1 MTDSRES
8 SDDEEL
14 TLPAQLERALLREL
28 ALEWRR
34 VNASYFKD
42 SLRAPTIALI
52 PSTALLGRWEN
63 ATRTLSISRPFVLRG
78 AWGAVV
84 EVIKH
89 EMAHQ
94 YVSEVLTLVDE
105 TPHGPAFRDVCRR
118 LGIDGAARGVPLS
131 PDAETAAQ
139 SAERRAIERIAK
151 LLALAESPNQHEAE
165 AAMAAAQRL
174 MLKHNLERRA
184 LGEGVVPFG
193 YRHLGR
199 PSGRVGEAERLLAAL
214 LGRHFFVQVI
224 WVPVYR
230 AREGKRGSVLEIC
243 GTASNLA
250 MAEYVHAYL
259 LHAAEELWTAHKRTR
274 GVRGNTERRTFLAGV
289 IAGFAEKLTHQEA
302 AHEAEGL
309 VWLKDADLDGYYR
322 RRHPYVR
329 NVRYGGQRRTET
341 FSQGKEAGQSIVL
354 RKPVTAAATTRGNLL
369 GRGR

>member
-1 MTDSRES
+1 MKKTALE
-8 SDDEEL
+8 
-14 TLPAQLERALLREL
+14 LERALLREL

-42 SLRAPTIALI
+42 AMRPPAIALVD
-52 PSTALLGRWEN
+52 STALLGRWQSHG
-63 ATRTLSISRPFVLRG
+63 RTLSISRPFVLRSG
-78 AWGAVV
+78 WGAVV

-94 YVSEVLTLVDE
+94 YVSEVLEQDDE

-118 LGIDGAARGVPLS
+118 LGIDGAARGVP
-131 PDAETAAQ
+131 ETSGESQ
-139 SAERRAIERIAK
+139 SAEARAVERIAK

-174 MLKHNLERRA
+174 MLKHNLERRGTGA
-184 LGEGVVPFG
+184 VPFG
-193 YRHLGR
+193 YRHVGR

-230 AREGKRGSVLEIC
+230 PLEAKRGSVLEIC
-243 GTASNLA
+243 GTESNLA

-259 LHAAEELWTAHKRTR
+259 LHAAEELWSAHKRAH
-274 GVRGNTERRTFLAGV
+274 GVRGNAERRTFLAGV
-289 IAGFAEKLTHQEA
+289 MAGFAEKLSKQEA
-302 AHEAEGL
+302 AHREEGL
-309 VWLKDADLDGYYR
+309 VWIKDADLEGYYR

-341 FSQGKEAGQSIVL
+341 FSRGREAGRSIVL
-354 RKPVTAAATTRGNLL
+354 RKPVGGAAASRGNLL
-369 GRGR
+369 GPGGRR

>member
-1 MTDSRES
+1 MS
-8 SDDEEL
+8 EL
-14 TLPAQLERALLREL
+14 TAQLERALLREL

-42 SLRAPTIALI
+42 AMRPPTVMLVPAEGI
-52 PSTALLGRWEN
+52 LGRWEN
-63 ATRTLSISRPFVLRG
+63 ATRTLAISRPFVLSAG
-78 AWGAVV
+78 WGAVV
-84 EVIKH
+84 EVVKH

-94 YVSEVLTLVDE
+94 YVSEVLKIEDE

-118 LGIDGAARGVPLS
+118 LGIDGAARGVPAAT
-131 PDAETAAQ
+131 PTDA
-139 SAERRAIERIAK
+139 AEARAVERIAK

-174 MLKHNLERRA
+174 MLKHNLEQRA
-184 LGEGVVPFG
+184 AASQLPYGF
-193 YRHLGR
+193 RHLGK

-243 GTASNLA
+243 GTEANLA

-259 LHAAEELWTAHKRTR
+259 LHTAEELWAAHKRAR
-274 GVRGNTERRTFLAGV
+274 GIKGDAERRTYLAGV
-289 IAGFAEKLTHQEA
+289 MAGFAEKLVRQEA
-302 AHEAEGL
+302 AHEREGL
-309 VWLKDADLDGYYR
+309 VWVRDADLEGYYR

-341 FSQGKEAGQSIVL
+341 FSRGREAGQSIVL
-354 RKPVTAAATTRGNLL
+354 RKPVGGAATARGNLL
-369 GRGR
+369 GPGPRR